1 MATQPEYVQRHP
13 ENSMKSTW
21 RRSDKRSWNHQQWL
35 YEILKIHPTDLDRE
49 VPKHAKT
56 DKMPYLPHLEGH
68 KWILAHAIW
77 PLLAHALFSYLT
89 GKNVPLVAAL
99 VFYVFAFKTNAI
111 HEIRMLRELG
121 HQYGYLDGDK
131 HDRDQVPDTKTR
143 SVLNSLFA
151 TSTIRPVV
159 SVFLAYSA
167 SQSPLE
173 TLSWYLP
180 LEIGIYGIVLDF
192 YFYWYHRIMHES
204 DTLWQFHRTHHL
216 TKHPSPLLSLYADQV
231 QEIFDI
237 IGIPIIT
244 YITMR
249 LAGFPMGFAD
259 WWICQQYVVWTELWG
274 HSGLRVLVRP
284 PTTATPFLQLF
295 DAELNTEDH
304 DLHHRKG
311 WKSSHNYGKQ
321 TRLWDRLFGTTT
333 ARIESIEGT
342 IDWTDPVSLPLW

>member
-1 MATQPEYVQRHP
+1 
-13 ENSMKSTW
+13 MKSTW